1 MKLLTTQN
9 NKLLKN
15 GKFDYKSFGIHLSP
29 YNISGKNVCPD
40 ASKGC
45 AQSCLNSSGFGRFSN
60 VQKARLEKT
69 MMFHNT
75 KEQFMLQL
83 KKEINA
89 KINTAKKTNQKISFR
104 LNLTSDIAWE
114 YIKVEGK
121 NLMEHFPQVQFMD
134 YTKNVKRMLNHVS
147 GNFPSNYHLTFSRSE
162 SNQNATD
169 VIIGCGGN
177 VAVVFDNKL
186 PKTYKGKKVIDAT
199 ISDLRFLDKKGT
211 ISGLIALGKAK
222 KDTSGFVVKTRK

>member
-1 MKLLTTQN
+1 
-9 NKLLKN
+9 
-15 GKFDYKSFGIHLSP
+15 
-29 YNISGKNVCPD
+29 
-40 ASKGC
+40 
-45 AQSCLNSSGFGRFSN
+45 
-60 VQKARLEKT
+60 
-69 MMFHNT
+69 MFHND

-134 YTKNVKRMLNHVS
+134 YTKNVKRMLNHIS
-147 GNFPSNYHLTFSRSE
+147 GKFPSNYHLTFSRSE

>member
-1 MKLLTTQN
+1 MKLLTRSN
-9 NKLLKN
+9 AKLMKN
-15 GKFDYKSFGIHLSP
+15 DTYGYRSFGLHLSP
-29 YNISGKNVCPD
+29 YTISGKNVCPN

-45 AQSCLNSSGFGRFSN
+45 SDSCLNSSGFGVYDN
-60 VQKARLEKT
+60 VQQARLKKT
-69 MMFHNT
+69 MMFHND

-134 YTKNVKRMLNHVS
+134 YTKNVKRMLNHIS
-147 GNFPSNYHLTFSRSE
+147 GKFPSNYHLTFSRSE